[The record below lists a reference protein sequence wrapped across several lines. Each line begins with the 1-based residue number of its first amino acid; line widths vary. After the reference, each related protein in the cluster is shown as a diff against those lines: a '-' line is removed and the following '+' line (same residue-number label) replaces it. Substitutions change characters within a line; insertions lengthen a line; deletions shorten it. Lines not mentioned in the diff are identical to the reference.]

1 MVRAAL
7 GVSAGFLDAASNNQY
22 LASQS
27 DLIDVSPRAV
37 LQVVSVSLK
46 FVSRLKKLELK

>member
-1 MVRAAL
+1 M